1 MKKFFPVSEPTIT
14 REDKKNA
21 FDAINS
27 GFISSEGKYNKL
39 FENSFSNYIGSKYA
53 ISLSNG
59 TVALET
65 ALYAIGIEKGDEVIL
80 PNFTIVSCLNSIIKL
95 GAIPIFVD
103 VDKNHWNIDHNLIEK
118 KITKRTK
125 AIIVCHIFGHPA
137 EIKKIIQIRNKYNI
151 KVIEDCAESH
161 GAEYKGKKI
170 GNFGDISTFS
180 FYSNKLIT
188 TGEGGMVLTSNKKF
202 ADRARGYK
210 NLFFGKVD
218 RFRHEDLGS
227 NYRLTN
233 IQAAIGYSQ
242 TKRINSIVEQKRKIG
257 FWYLHYLKDINKLE
271 LPKEMTWAKTVF
283 WMYAVVIKPPTID
296 AKKIIK
302 AMANRNIQCRPLFY
316 NLNKQPFLSKF
327 NIKDNEKYP
336 VTDKLSK
343 YGFYLPSSLKLT
355 KKDVVYIVNQLKEVL
370 DGSKKR

>member
-1 MKKFFPVSEPTIT
+1 VKKFFPVSEPTIT

-53 ISLSNG
+53 IALSNG

-210 NLFFGKVD
+210 NLFFGKTD
-218 RFRHEDLGS
+218 RFKHKDLGS

-242 TKRINSIVEQKRKIG
+242 TKRINSIVEKKRKIG

-271 LPKEMTWAKTVF
+271 LQKEMSWAKTVF
-283 WMYAVVIKPPTID
+283 WMYAVVIKSSAID
-296 AKKIIK
+296 AKKIIN
-302 AMANRNIQCRPLFY
+302 AMAKRNIQCRPLFY

-327 NIKDNEKYP
+327 NIKDNRKYP
-336 VTDKLSK
+336 VTDKLAK

-370 DGSKKR
+370 DGNKK

>member
-1 MKKFFPVSEPTIT
+1 VKKFFPVSEPTIT

-39 FENSFSNYIGSKYA
+39 FENSFSNYIGAKYA
-53 ISLSNG
+53 IALSNG

-210 NLFFGKVD
+210 NLFFGKTD
-218 RFRHEDLGS
+218 RFKHKDLGS

-242 TKRINSIVEQKRKIG
+242 TKRINSIVEKKRKIG

-271 LPKEMTWAKTVF
+271 LQKEMSWAKTVF
-283 WMYAVVIKPPTID
+283 WMYAVVIKSSAID
-296 AKKIIK
+296 AKKIIN
-302 AMANRNIQCRPLFY
+302 AMAKRNIQCRPLFY

-327 NIKDNEKYP
+327 NIKDNRKYP
-336 VTDKLSK
+336 VTDKLAK

-370 DGSKKR
+370 DGNKK

>member
-53 ISLSNG
+53 IALSNG

-210 NLFFGKVD
+210 NLFFGKTD
-218 RFRHEDLGS
+218 RFKHEDLGS

-242 TKRINSIVEQKRKIG
+242 TKRINSIVEKKRKIG

-271 LPKEMTWAKTVF
+271 LPKEMSWAKTVF
-283 WMYAVVIKPPTID
+283 WMYAVVIKSSAID

-327 NIKDNEKYP
+327 NIKDNRKYP
-336 VTDKLSK
+336 VTDKLAK

-355 KKDVVYIVNQLKEVL
+355 KKDVAYIVNQLKEVL
-370 DGSKKR
+370 DGNKK

>member
-53 ISLSNG
+53 IALSNG

-210 NLFFGKVD
+210 NLFFGKTD
-218 RFRHEDLGS
+218 RFKHKDLGS

-242 TKRINSIVEQKRKIG
+242 TKRINSIVEKKRKIG
-257 FWYLHYLKDINKLE
+257 FWYLHYLKDIEKLE
-271 LPKEMTWAKTVF
+271 LPKEMSWAKTVF
-283 WMYAVVIKPPTID
+283 WMYAVVLKSSAID

-327 NIKDNEKYP
+327 NIKDNRKYP
-336 VTDKLSK
+336 VTDKLAK

-355 KKDVVYIVNQLKEVL
+355 KKDVAYIVNQLKEVL
-370 DGSKKR
+370 DGNKK

>member
-53 ISLSNG
+53 IALSNG

-210 NLFFGKVD
+210 NLFFGKTD
-218 RFRHEDLGS
+218 RFKHKDLGS

-242 TKRINSIVEQKRKIG
+242 TKRINSIVEKKRKIG

-271 LPKEMTWAKTVF
+271 LQKEMSWAKTVF
-283 WMYAVVIKPPTID
+283 WMYAVVLKSSAID

-327 NIKDNEKYP
+327 NIKDNRKYP
-336 VTDKLSK
+336 VTDKLAK

-355 KKDVVYIVNQLKEVL
+355 KKDVAYIVNQLKEVL
-370 DGSKKR
+370 DGNKK